1 MILELTIEETRLLRE
16 LCDGVHSICGNKR
29 HNGLNRL
36 VGAKYVESR
45 AISFD
50 AVLYTITALGREALA
65 VVESRQDQAMP
76 ALAQPWPVSGWH
88 G

>member
-16 LCDGVHSICGNKR
+16 LGEGVHSICGNKR

-36 VGAKYVESR
+36 VDAKYVESR

-50 AVLYTITALGREALA
+50 AVRYTITELGRQALRA
-65 VVESRQDQAMP
+65 GR
-76 ALAQPWPVSGWH
+76 
-88 G
+88 

>member
-1 MILELTIEETRLLRE
+1 MTLELTVEETRLLRE
-16 LCDGVHSICGNKR
+16 LGDGVHSICGNKR

-50 AVLYTITALGREALA
+50 AVLYTTTALGRQALA
-65 VVESRQDQAMP
+65 VAEAS
-76 ALAQPWPVSGWH
+76 
-88 G
+88 